1 MLPRLPFAVDTR
13 YVTSFDGTK
22 IAYHVT
28 REPFPGAPVI
38 LLANGLG
45 GPPASWRAQV
55 DYLSDR
61 YRLLTWDYRGLYS
74 SEKPKSGE
82 SAAYAIPNHV
92 RDLEIIAKTE
102 GITSAALIG
111 WSMGVQVSL
120 EAYRRLPQMI
130 KLLVLINGTS
140 GRALD
145 TVTPIP
151 GMKAVMPSLV
161 ELARKAHS
169 LAKQLAQKT
178 TSQPETV
185 VWFKRMGL
193 VGETF
198 DDGVFAEL
206 VHQYG
211 GLDMDAFFQN
221 LKAIGTH
228 DANDVLPLINVPVL
242 VITGD
247 RDAFTPRALAQ
258 QMARNIRNAD
268 MLVVRG
274 GTHYTCVEFPE
285 LVNLRIERFFR
296 ENGFL
301 PARPTSSARP

>member
-13 YVTSFDGTK
+13 TVTSFDGTR

-28 REPFPGAPVI
+28 RTPFEGAPTIV
-38 LLANGLG
+38 LANGLG
-45 GPPASWRAQV
+45 GPPASWRAQI

-61 YRLLTWDYRGLYS
+61 YRLLTWDYRGLYGS
-74 SEKPKSGE
+74 DKPKRDEAS
-82 SAAYAIPNHV
+82 AYAIPNHV
-92 RDLEIIAKTE
+92 RDLEGIVQKE
-102 GITSAALIG
+102 GITEASVIG

-120 EAYRRLPQMI
+120 ETFRRLRS
-130 KLLVLINGTS
+130 LVKNLILINGTS

-151 GMKAVMPSLV
+151 GMKVVMPSLV
-161 ELARKAHS
+161 EIARKAHA
-169 LAKQLAQKT
+169 LAKQVAQKT
-178 TSQPETV
+178 TSQPETL

-193 VGETF
+193 VSETF
-198 DDGVFAEL
+198 DEGVFAEL
-206 VHQYG
+206 VHQYSA
-211 GLDMDAFFQN
+211 LDMDAFFQN

-228 DANDVLPLINVPVL
+228 DASDVLPLIDVPVL

-247 RDAFTPRALAQ
+247 RDTFTPRALAQ
-258 QMARNIRNAD
+258 QMARNIRTAE

-296 ENGFL
+296 EHSF
-301 PARPTSSARP
+301 R

>member
-13 YVTSFDGTK
+13 TVTSFDGTR

-28 REPFPGAPVI
+28 RAPYEGAKVI
-38 LLANGLG
+38 VLANGLG
-45 GPPASWRAQV
+45 GPPASWRAQI

-61 YRLLTWDYRGLYS
+61 YRLLTWDYRGLYGS
-74 SEKPKSGE
+74 GKPPGNHPD
-82 SAAYAIPNHV
+82 AYSIPNHV
-92 RDLEIIAKTE
+92 RDLEIIAGTE
-102 GITSAALIG
+102 GITEAAVVG

-120 EAYRRLPQMI
+120 ETYRRLRPMV
-130 KLLVLINGTS
+130 KSLVLINGTS

-145 TVTPIP
+145 TVSPLP
-151 GMKAVMPSLV
+151 GMKVMMPKIV
-161 ELARKAHS
+161 DIARKAHMI
-169 LAKQLAQKT
+169 AKELAQRT
-178 TSQPETV
+178 TSQPETLL
-185 VWFKRMGL
+185 WFKRMGM

-198 DDGVFAEL
+198 DDGVFIEL
-206 VHQYG
+206 VHQYSA
-211 GLDMDAFFQN
+211 LDMDAFFQN

-228 DANDVLPLINVPVL
+228 DASDVLPTIDVPVL

-247 RDAFTPRALAQ
+247 KDTFTPRALAQ
-258 QMARNIRNAD
+258 QMARNIRTAE

-296 ENGFL
+296 EHGFL
-301 PARPTSSARP
+301 PKAA

>member
-13 YVTSFDGTK
+13 TVTSFDGTR

-28 REPFPGAPVI
+28 RAPFEGAKVI
-38 LLANGLG
+38 VLANGLG
-45 GPPASWRAQV
+45 GPPSSWRAQI
-55 DYLSDR
+55 DYLSDH
-61 YRLLTWDYRGLYS
+61 YRLLTWDYRGLYG
-74 SEKPKSGE
+74 SEKPRNNE
-82 SAAYAIPNHV
+82 AASYAIPHHV
-92 RDLEIIAKTE
+92 RDLEVIAKEE
-102 GITSAALIG
+102 GITEAAVVG

-120 EAYRRLPQMI
+120 ETFRRLRSLV
-130 KLLVLINGTS
+130 KCLVLINGTS

-151 GMKAVMPSLV
+151 GMKVVMPSLV
-161 ELARKAHS
+161 EIARKAHA

-193 VGETF
+193 VSETF

-206 VHQYG
+206 VHQYSA
-211 GLDMDAFFQN
+211 LDMEAFFQN

-228 DANDVLPLINVPVL
+228 DASDVLPLIDVPTL

-247 RDAFTPRALAQ
+247 KDTFTPRALAQ
-258 QMARNIRNAD
+258 QMARNIRTAE

-296 ENGFL
+296 EHNF
-301 PARPTSSARP
+301 R

>member
-13 YVTSFDGTK
+13 TVTSFDGTK
-22 IAYHVT
+22 IAYHAT
-28 REPFPGAPVI
+28 AEPFPGAPVI

-45 GPPASWRAQV
+45 GPPASWRAQI

-61 YRLLTWDYRGLYS
+61 YRLITWDYRGMYASGKPPRNEAS
-74 SEKPKSGE
+74 S
-82 SAAYAIPNHV
+82 YLVPNHV
-92 RDLEIIAKTE
+92 RDLDAITKAE
-102 GITSAALIG
+102 GVTRAALIG

-120 EAYRRLPQMI
+120 EAYRQLPGLI
-130 KLLVLINGTS
+130 RNLVLINGTS

-145 TVTPIP
+145 TVSPLP
-151 GMKAVMPSLV
+151 GAKVVLPRIIDV
-161 ELARKAHS
+161 ARKAHG
-169 LAKQLAQKT
+169 LAKQLAQRT
-178 TSQPETV
+178 TSQPETAL
-185 VWFKRMGL
+185 WFKRMGL
-193 VGETF
+193 ISETF

-206 VHQYG
+206 VHEYS
-211 GLDMDAFFQN
+211 GLDMEAFFFN

-228 DANDVLPLINVPVL
+228 DAGSVLAGIDVPVL

-247 RDAFTPRALAQ
+247 RDSFTPRELAH
-258 QMARNIRNAD
+258 QMARTIRDAE

-296 ENGFL
+296 EHGFV
-301 PARPTSSARP
+301 PGQA

>member
-13 YVTSFDGTK
+13 TVTSFDGTR

-28 REPFPGAPVI
+28 RAPYPGAKDIV
-38 LLANGLG
+38 LANGLG
-45 GPPASWRAQV
+45 GPPASWRAQI

-61 YRLLTWDYRGLYS
+61 FRLLTWDYRGLYGS
-74 SEKPKSGE
+74 GKPPGNHPD
-82 SAAYAIPNHV
+82 AYSIPNHV
-92 RDLEIIAKTE
+92 RDLQIIAEKE
-102 GITSAALIG
+102 GITEAAVIG

-120 EAYRRLPQMI
+120 ETYRRLRPMV
-130 KLLVLINGTS
+130 KSLVLINGTS

-145 TVTPIP
+145 TVSPLP
-151 GMKAVMPSLV
+151 GMKVVMPKIV
-161 ELARKAHS
+161 DIARKAHAI
-169 LAKQLAQKT
+169 AKQLAQRT
-178 TSQPETV
+178 TSQPETLL
-185 VWFKRMGL
+185 WFKRMGM

-198 DDGVFAEL
+198 DDGVFTEL

-228 DANDVLPLINVPVL
+228 DASDVLPTIDVPVL

-247 RDAFTPRALAQ
+247 KDTFTPRALAQ
-258 QMARNIRNAD
+258 QMARNIRTAE

-296 ENGFL
+296 EHGFL
-301 PARPTSSARP
+301 PKAA

>member
-13 YVTSFDGTK
+13 TVTSFDGTR

-28 REPFPGAPVI
+28 RAPFEGAPVI
-38 LLANGLG
+38 VLANGLG
-45 GPPASWRAQV
+45 GPPAAWRAQI

-61 YRLLTWDYRGLYS
+61 YRLLTWDYRGLYGS
-74 SEKPKSGE
+74 QKPKSNDA
-82 SAAYAIPNHV
+82 SAYAIPNHV
-92 RDLEIIAKTE
+92 RDLEIIAAEE
-102 GITSAALIG
+102 GITEAAVVG

-120 EAYRRLPQMI
+120 ETYRRLRSMV
-130 KLLVLINGTS
+130 KCLVLINGTS

-161 ELARKAHS
+161 EIARKAHA
-169 LAKQLAQKT
+169 LAKQLAQRT
-178 TSQPETV
+178 TSQPETI

-206 VHQYG
+206 VHQYSA
-211 GLDMDAFFQN
+211 LDMEAFFQN

-228 DANDVLPLINVPVL
+228 DASDVLPLIDVPVL

-247 RDAFTPRALAQ
+247 KDSFTPRALAQ
-258 QMARNIRNAD
+258 QMARNIRTSE

-296 ENGFL
+296 EHEI
-301 PARPTSSARP
+301 R

>member
-13 YVTSFDGTK
+13 TVTSFDGTK
-22 IAYHVT
+22 VAYHAT
-28 REPFPGAPVI
+28 KEPFPGAPVI

-61 YRLLTWDYRGLYS
+61 FRLITWDYRGMYAS
-74 SEKPKSGE
+74 GKPPKNE
-82 SAAYAIPNHV
+82 AASYLVPNHV
-92 RDLEIIAKTE
+92 RDLEIIAQTE
-102 GITSAALIG
+102 GVTEAAVIG

-120 EAYRRLPQMI
+120 ETFRRLPRLV
-130 KLLVLINGTS
+130 KSLVLINGTS

-145 TVTPIP
+145 TVSPIP
-151 GMKAVMPSLV
+151 GMKVVMPKIV
-161 ELARKAHS
+161 DIARKAHA
-169 LAKQLAQKT
+169 LAKQLAQRA
-178 TSQPETV
+178 TSQPETAL
-185 VWFKRMGL
+185 WFKRMGMI
-193 VGETF
+193 GDTF

-206 VHQYG
+206 VHEYSA
-211 GLDMDAFFQN
+211 LDMEAFFFN

-228 DANDVLPLINVPVL
+228 DASDVLPLIDVPVL

-247 RDAFTPRALAQ
+247 KDAFTPRALAQ
-258 QMARNIRNAD
+258 QMARNIRTAE

-285 LVNLRIERFFR
+285 LVNLRIERFYR
-296 ENGFL
+296 EHGFL
-301 PARPTSSARP
+301 PKAA

>member
-13 YVTSFDGTK
+13 CVTSFDGTR

-28 REPFPGAPVI
+28 KEPFAGAPVV

-45 GPPASWRAQV
+45 GPPASWRAQI

-61 YRLLTWDYRGLYS
+61 YRLLTWDYRGLYGSGKPPVNAAS
-74 SEKPKSGE
+74 S
-82 SAAYAIPNHV
+82 YAIPNHV
-92 RDLEIIAKTE
+92 RDLEIIAAAE
-102 GITSAALIG
+102 GITQAAVIG

-120 EAYRRLPQMI
+120 ETFRRLRPMV
-130 KLLVLINGTS
+130 KALVLINGTS

-145 TVTPIP
+145 TVSPLP

-161 ELARKAHS
+161 EIARKAHA
-169 LAKQLAQKT
+169 LAKQLAT
-178 TSQPETV
+178 RATSQPETLL
-185 VWFKRMGL
+185 WFKRMGL
-193 VGETF
+193 IGETF
-198 DDGVFAEL
+198 DDGVFMEL
-206 VHQYG
+206 VYQYS
-211 GLDMDAFFQN
+211 GLDMEAFFQN

-228 DANDVLPLINVPVL
+228 DASDVLASVDVPVL

-247 RDAFTPRALAQ
+247 KDAFTPRALAQ
-258 QMARNIRNAD
+258 QMARNIRTAE

-296 ENGFL
+296 ENHF
-301 PARPTSSARP
+301 

>member
-13 YVTSFDGTK
+13 TVTSFDGTS
-22 IAYHVT
+22 IAYHAT
-28 REPFPGAPVI
+28 KAPFEGAPVI

-45 GPPASWRAQV
+45 GPPASWRAQI

-61 YRLLTWDYRGLYS
+61 YRLITWDYRGMYAS
-74 SEKPKSGE
+74 GKPPRNE
-82 SAAYAIPNHV
+82 AASYAVPNHV
-92 RDLEIIAKTE
+92 RDLEIIAKAEGVTE
-102 GITSAALIG
+102 AALIG

-120 EAYRRLPQMI
+120 EAYRQLPGLVKI
-130 KLLVLINGTS
+130 LVLINGTS

-145 TVTPIP
+145 TVSPIP
-151 GMKAVMPSLV
+151 GMKIVMPKIV
-161 ELARKAHS
+161 DVARKAHA
-169 LAKQLAQKT
+169 LAKQLAQRA
-178 TSQPETV
+178 TSQPETAL
-185 VWFKRMGL
+185 WFKRMGL
-193 VGETF
+193 ISDTF

-206 VHQYG
+206 VHEYSA
-211 GLDMDAFFQN
+211 LDMEAFFYN

-228 DANDVLPLINVPVL
+228 DAGGVLPSIDVPVL

-247 RDAFTPRALAQ
+247 HDAFTPRALAQ
-258 QMARNIRNAD
+258 QMARNIRTAE

-296 ENGFL
+296 EHGF
-301 PARPTSSARP
+301 ASKQA

>member
-13 YVTSFDGTK
+13 TVTSFDGTR

-28 REPFPGAPVI
+28 RAPFEGAPVI
-38 LLANGLG
+38 VLANGLG
-45 GPPASWRAQV
+45 GPPAAWRAQI

-61 YRLLTWDYRGLYS
+61 YRLLTWDYRGLYGS
-74 SEKPKSGE
+74 QKPKGNDAS
-82 SAAYAIPNHV
+82 AYAIPNHV
-92 RDLEIIAKTE
+92 RDLEIIAAEE
-102 GITSAALIG
+102 GITAAAVVG

-120 EAYRRLPQMI
+120 ETYRRLRSMV
-130 KLLVLINGTS
+130 KCLVLINGTS

-161 ELARKAHS
+161 EIARKAHT
-169 LAKQLAQKT
+169 LAKQLAQRT
-178 TSQPETV
+178 TSQPETI

-206 VHQYG
+206 VHQYSA
-211 GLDMDAFFQN
+211 LDMEAFFQN

-228 DANDVLPLINVPVL
+228 DASDVLPLIDVPVL

-247 RDAFTPRALAQ
+247 KDAFTPRALAQ
-258 QMARNIRNAD
+258 QMARNIRTAE

-296 ENGFL
+296 EHDI
-301 PARPTSSARP
+301 R

>member
-13 YVTSFDGTK
+13 YVTSFDGTR

-28 REPFPGAPVI
+28 RAPFEGAPAI

-45 GPPASWRAQV
+45 GPPASWRAQI

-61 YRLLTWDYRGLYS
+61 FRMLTWDYRGMYGS
-74 SEKPKSGE
+74 GKPPGNDAK
-82 SAAYAIPNHV
+82 AYEVPNHV

-102 GITSAALIG
+102 GITEAAVIG

-120 EAYRRLPQMI
+120 ETYRRLPQLA
-130 KLLVLINGTS
+130 KALVLINGTA

-145 TVTPIP
+145 TVSPLP
-151 GMKAVMPSLV
+151 GMKVVMPSLV
-161 ELARKAHS
+161 DLARKAHV
-169 LAKQLAQKT
+169 LAQKLAQKA
-178 TSQPETV
+178 TSQPEMLL
-185 VWFKRMGL
+185 WFKRMGL
-193 VGETF
+193 IGETF

-206 VHQYG
+206 VHQYS

-228 DANDVLPLINVPVL
+228 DASDMLTSIAVPVL

-247 RDAFTPRALAQ
+247 KDAFTPRALAQ
-258 QMARNIRNAD
+258 QMARNIRTAE

-296 ENGFL
+296 EHGFGIK
-301 PARPTSSARP
+301 PS

>member
-13 YVTSFDGTK
+13 TVTSFDGTR

-28 REPFPGAPVI
+28 RAPYEGAKVI
-38 LLANGLG
+38 VLANGLG
-45 GPPASWRAQV
+45 GPPASWRAQI

-61 YRLLTWDYRGLYS
+61 YRLLTWDYRGLYGS
-74 SEKPKSGE
+74 GKPPGNHPD
-82 SAAYAIPNHV
+82 AYSIPNHV
-92 RDLEIIAKTE
+92 RDLEIIARTE
-102 GITSAALIG
+102 GITEAAVIG

-120 EAYRRLPQMI
+120 ETYRRLRPMV
-130 KLLVLINGTS
+130 KSLVLINGTS

-145 TVTPIP
+145 TVSPLP
-151 GMKAVMPSLV
+151 GMKVVMPKIV
-161 ELARKAHS
+161 DIARKAHMI
-169 LAKQLAQKT
+169 AKELAQRT
-178 TSQPETV
+178 TSQPETLL
-185 VWFKRMGL
+185 WFKRMGM

-198 DDGVFAEL
+198 DDGVFTEL
-206 VHQYG
+206 VHQYSA
-211 GLDMDAFFQN
+211 LDMDAFFQN

-228 DANDVLPLINVPVL
+228 DASDVLPTIDVPVL

-247 RDAFTPRALAQ
+247 KDTFTPRALAQ
-258 QMARNIRNAD
+258 QMARNIRTAD

-296 ENGFL
+296 EHGFV
-301 PARPTSSARP
+301 PKAA

>member
-13 YVTSFDGTK
+13 YVTSFDGTR

-45 GPPASWRAQV
+45 GPPASWRAQI

-61 YRLLTWDYRGLYS
+61 YRLLTWDYRGLYA
-74 SEKPKSGE
+74 SEKPKNGG
-82 SAAYAIPNHV
+82 AGAYAIPNHV
-92 RDLEIIAKTE
+92 KDLEIIAAAE

-120 EAYRRLPQMI
+120 ETYRQLPSLV

-151 GMKAVMPSLV
+151 GMGAVLPSLV
-161 ELARKAHS
+161 EVARKAHT
-169 LAKQLAQKT
+169 LAKQLAQRT
-178 TSQPETV
+178 TSQPETI

-193 VGETF
+193 VSDTF
-198 DDGVFAEL
+198 DDAVFAEL
-206 VHQYG
+206 VHQYSA
-211 GLDMDAFFQN
+211 LDMDAFFQN

-228 DANDVLPLINVPVL
+228 DASGVLPLIQVPAL

-258 QMARNIRNAD
+258 QMARNIRTAE

-296 ENGFL
+296 EHGY
-301 PARPTSSARP
+301 

>member
-13 YVTSFDGTK
+13 TVTSFDGTR

-28 REPFPGAPVI
+28 RAPFEGAPVI
-38 LLANGLG
+38 VLANGLG
-45 GPPASWRAQV
+45 GPPASWRAQI

-61 YRLLTWDYRGLYS
+61 YRLLTWDYRGLYGS
-74 SEKPKSGE
+74 DRPRNNDA
-82 SAAYAIPNHV
+82 AAYAIPNHV
-92 RDLEIIAKTE
+92 RDLEVIAKEE
-102 GITSAALIG
+102 GITEAAVVG

-120 EAYRRLPQMI
+120 ETYRRLRPLV
-130 KLLVLINGTS
+130 KSLVLINGTS

-151 GMKAVMPSLV
+151 GMKVVMPSLV
-161 ELARKAHS
+161 EIARKAHT
-169 LAKQLAQKT
+169 LAKQLARKT

-193 VGETF
+193 VSETF

-206 VHQYG
+206 VHQYSD
-211 GLDMDAFFQN
+211 LDMEAFFQN

-228 DANDVLPLINVPVL
+228 DASDVLPLIDVPVL

-247 RDAFTPRALAQ
+247 RDTFTPRALAQ
-258 QMARNIRNAD
+258 QMARNIRTAE

-285 LVNLRIERFFR
+285 LVNLRMERFFR
-296 ENGFL
+296 EHNF
-301 PARPTSSARP
+301 R

>member
-13 YVTSFDGTK
+13 TVTSFDGTR

-28 REPFPGAPVI
+28 RAPYEGAKVI
-38 LLANGLG
+38 VLANGLG
-45 GPPASWRAQV
+45 GPPASWRAQI

-61 YRLLTWDYRGLYS
+61 YRLLTWDYRGLYGS
-74 SEKPKSGE
+74 GKPPGNHPD
-82 SAAYAIPNHV
+82 AYSIPNHV
-92 RDLEIIAKTE
+92 RDLEIIAGAE
-102 GITSAALIG
+102 GITEAAVIG

-120 EAYRRLPQMI
+120 ETYRRLRPMV
-130 KLLVLINGTS
+130 KSLVLINGTS

-145 TVTPIP
+145 TVSPLP
-151 GMKAVMPSLV
+151 GMKVVMPKIV
-161 ELARKAHS
+161 DIARKAHMI
-169 LAKQLAQKT
+169 AKELAQRT
-178 TSQPETV
+178 TSQPETLL
-185 VWFKRMGL
+185 WFKRMGM

-198 DDGVFAEL
+198 DDGVFTEL
-206 VHQYG
+206 VHQYSA
-211 GLDMDAFFQN
+211 LDMDAFFQN

-228 DANDVLPLINVPVL
+228 DASDVLPTIDVPVL

-247 RDAFTPRALAQ
+247 KDTFTPRALAL
-258 QMARNIRNAD
+258 QMARNIRTAE

-296 ENGFL
+296 EHGFV
-301 PARPTSSARP
+301 PKAA

>member
-13 YVTSFDGTK
+13 IVASFDGTR

-28 REPFPGAPVI
+28 RKPFDGAPWIV
-38 LLANGLG
+38 LANGLG
-45 GPPASWRAQV
+45 GPPASWRAQI

-61 YRLLTWDYRGLYS
+61 YRLLTWDYRGLYG
-74 SEKPKSGE
+74 SEKPKRDE
-82 SAAYAIPNHV
+82 AASYAIPNHV
-92 RDLEIIAKTE
+92 RDLEVIAREE
-102 GITSAALIG
+102 GITAASVIG

-120 EAYRRLPQMI
+120 ETFRRLRSLV
-130 KLLVLINGTS
+130 KNLVLINGTS

-151 GMKAVMPSLV
+151 GMKVVMPSLV
-161 ELARKAHS
+161 EIARKAHA
-169 LAKQLAQKT
+169 LAKQVAQRT
-178 TSQPETV
+178 TSQPETLG
-185 VWFKRMGL
+185 WFKRMGL
-193 VGETF
+193 VSETF
-198 DDGVFAEL
+198 DEGVFAEL
-206 VHQYG
+206 VHQYS

-228 DANDVLPLINVPVL
+228 DASDVLPLIDVPAL

-247 RDAFTPRALAQ
+247 KDTFTPRALAQ
-258 QMARNIRNAD
+258 QMARNIRTAE

-296 ENGFL
+296 EHDF
-301 PARPTSSARP
+301 R

>member
-13 YVTSFDGTK
+13 TVTSFDGTR

-28 REPFPGAPVI
+28 KTPFEGAPVV

-45 GPPASWRAQV
+45 GPPASWRAQI

-61 YRLLTWDYRGLYS
+61 YRLLTWDYRGMYGS
-74 SEKPKSGE
+74 GKPPQNV
-82 SAAYAIPNHV
+82 AASYAIPNHV
-92 RDLEIIAKTE
+92 RDLEIITKTE
-102 GITSAALIG
+102 GITEASVIG

-120 EAYRRLPQMI
+120 ETYRRLRPLV
-130 KLLVLINGTS
+130 KNLVLINGTS

-145 TVTPIP
+145 TVSPIP

-161 ELARKAHS
+161 EIARKAHA
-169 LAKQLAQKT
+169 LAKQLAQKA
-178 TSQPETV
+178 TSQPETAF
-185 VWFKRMGL
+185 WFKRMGL
-193 VGETF
+193 IGEIL
-198 DDGVFAEL
+198 DDAVFAEL
-206 VHQYG
+206 VYQYSS
-211 GLDMDAFFQN
+211 LDMEAFFQN

-228 DANDVLPLINVPVL
+228 DASDVLPLIDVPVL

-247 RDAFTPRALAQ
+247 KDSFTPRALAQ
-258 QMARNIRNAD
+258 QMARNIRTAE

-296 ENGFL
+296 EHGF
-301 PARPTSSARP
+301 

>member
-13 YVTSFDGTK
+13 TVTSFDGTR

-28 REPFPGAPVI
+28 RAPYEGAKVI
-38 LLANGLG
+38 VLANGLG
-45 GPPASWRAQV
+45 GPPASWRAQI

-61 YRLLTWDYRGLYS
+61 YRLLTWDYRGLYGS
-74 SEKPKSGE
+74 GKPPGNHPD
-82 SAAYAIPNHV
+82 AYSIPNHV
-92 RDLEIIAKTE
+92 RDLEIIARAE
-102 GITSAALIG
+102 GITEAAVIG

-120 EAYRRLPQMI
+120 ETYRRLRPMV
-130 KLLVLINGTS
+130 KSLVLINGTS

-145 TVTPIP
+145 TVSPLP
-151 GMKAVMPSLV
+151 GMKVVMPKIV
-161 ELARKAHS
+161 DIARKAHMI
-169 LAKQLAQKT
+169 AKELAQRT
-178 TSQPETV
+178 TSQPETLL
-185 VWFKRMGL
+185 WFKRMGM

-198 DDGVFAEL
+198 DDGVFTEL
-206 VHQYG
+206 VHQYSA
-211 GLDMDAFFQN
+211 LDMDAFFQN

-228 DANDVLPLINVPVL
+228 DASDVLPTIDVPVL

-247 RDAFTPRALAQ
+247 KDTFTPRALAL
-258 QMARNIRNAD
+258 QMARNIRTAE

-296 ENGFL
+296 EHGFV
-301 PARPTSSARP
+301 PKAA

>member
-13 YVTSFDGTK
+13 TVTSFDGTR

-28 REPFPGAPVI
+28 RAPFEGAPVI
-38 LLANGLG
+38 VLANGLG
-45 GPPASWRAQV
+45 GPPASWRAQI

-61 YRLLTWDYRGLYS
+61 YRLLTWDYRGLYGS
-74 SEKPKSGE
+74 QKPKLNEAS
-82 SAAYAIPNHV
+82 AYAIPNHV
-92 RDLEIIAKTE
+92 RDLEVITREE
-102 GITSAALIG
+102 GITEAAVVG

-120 EAYRRLPQMI
+120 ETFRRLRPLV
-130 KLLVLINGTS
+130 KSLVLINGTS

-161 ELARKAHS
+161 EIARKAHA

-193 VGETF
+193 VSETF

-206 VHQYG
+206 VHQYSA
-211 GLDMDAFFQN
+211 LDMEAFFQN

-228 DANDVLPLINVPVL
+228 DASDVLPLIDVPVL

-247 RDAFTPRALAQ
+247 RDTFTPRALAQ
-258 QMARNIRNAD
+258 QMARNIRTAE

-296 ENGFL
+296 AHDFK
-301 PARPTSSARP
+301 